1 MRGIA
6 VAAAL
11 SAASCSDTAPTP
23 ADAAQVD
30 ASTSDAVTDV
40 SHDVFTPQD
49 VIPPMIPPQD
59 VLTPQDVIPPMIPPQ
74 DSAVDAE
81 VITPMPPPMPPP
93 VDAGVIP
100 PMPAPI
106 DGGR

>member
-59 VLTPQDVIPPMIPPQ
+59 
-74 DSAVDAE
+74 SAVDAE